1 MGWKDLLKE
10 DKGLGDTVSRITK
23 RMGIRECGGCKK
35 RKAYLNKLLK
45 YNGYGFEWPSSNW
58 TLHLFVYHKH
68 GYDNIFEEERKFTGT
83 FDEAK
88 FWAVEEYDRYD
99 TIHEGTEKLYGGSG
113 FSLEDENGREV
124 LTDKDV

>member
-88 FWAVEEYDRYD
+88 FWAVQEWDNYDAMN
-99 TIHEGTEKLYGGSG
+99 EWNVKLYGGSG
-113 FSLEDENGREV
+113 FYLDDESGKTWMTE
-124 LTDKDV
+124 KDA

>member
-23 RMGIRECGGCKK
+23 RMGIRECGGCKR

-45 YNGYGFEWPSSNW
+45 YNGHGFEWPSSDW
-58 TLHLFVYHKH
+58 TLYLFVYHKH

-88 FWAVEEYDRYD
+88 FWAVQEWDNYDA
-99 TIHEGTEKLYGGSG
+99 TAEIEKLYGGSG
-113 FSLEDENGREV
+113 FYLDDESGKTWMTE
-124 LTDKDV
+124 KDA